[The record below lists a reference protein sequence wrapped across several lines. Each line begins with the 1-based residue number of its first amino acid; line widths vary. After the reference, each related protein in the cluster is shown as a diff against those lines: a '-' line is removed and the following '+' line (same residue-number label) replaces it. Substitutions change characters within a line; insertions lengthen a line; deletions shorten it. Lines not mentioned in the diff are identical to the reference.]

1 VRILLDAHVSGRR
14 IGDAL
19 RADGH
24 DVLALDEDADLGALP
39 DADVLALAASDR
51 RILITFN
58 HRHFVPLLRQ
68 WAEAGQTHHGCI
80 IVYGLDHGEFGL
92 ILRGIRRLLDERPRQ
107 EDWADLADALTRQR
121 VSSDS

>member
-24 DVLALDEDADLGALP
+24 DVLALGEDADLGALP

-107 EDWADLADALTRQR
+107 EDWIDLVDALTRR
-121 VSSDS
+121 LASTGL

>member
-1 VRILLDAHVSGRR
+1 VRVLLDAHVSGRR

-24 DVLALDEDADLGALP
+24 EVLALNDDPELGALP
-39 DADVLALAASDR
+39 DADVLRLAAADR
-51 RILITFN
+51 RILVTFN

-80 IVYGLDHGEFGL
+80 IVYGLDHGELGL
-92 ILRGIRRLLDERPRQ
+92 ISGGSGDSSTRGPDRRTGSTSVMR
-107 EDWADLADALTRQR
+107 
-121 VSSDS
+121 